1 MEPLHPTDGQIQTL
15 LASLKVFCFPGGQD
29 AARQVRGV
37 KITQRG
43 EMCLN
48 PGARWMPFTAE
59 QQIDAT
65 QSSFCWEARFGGRW
79 FRPLVV
85 TDAYQQAHGR
95 LAVKLGGLIPIKK
108 FVGPDVD
115 KGEIQRYLS
124 EILMCPSILLNHP
137 SLEFTAPGNH
147 TLRVRDLKD
156 PMGATVDF
164 EIDAE
169 GHPVACRAERPRL
182 VGKDAIPTPWSGIC
196 TEFQDSEGL
205 RVARRVEARWHLPEA
220 TFTYFRCEVTSFKIW
235 R

>member
-43 EMCLN
+43 EMCIN

-147 TLRVRDLKD
+147 TLRVRDRMD

-169 GHPVACRAERPRL
+169 GHPVVCRAERPRL
-182 VGKDAIPTPWSGIC
+182 VGKNVIPTPWSGIC